1 MSGPGSNYVGNLPDP
16 YTSSS
21 QRGQIVRGQETS
33 MVAPISG
40 ALPGYGVPFSSNF
53 PLAETT
59 GPASQ
64 SFLSTSMGGIPS
76 TGAASRAR
84 ATRYWGGM
92 SQNHPMVTP
101 SYRIRPFSDGRHTM
115 LYEGQLAF
123 AFRGGNLD
131 EDMVT
136 MLNVRLINEY
146 WRKMYYKAFE
156 LLAEALDTNQGIG
169 EITNSELKALVKLP
183 THAWV
188 SHEGFK
194 QCMNTDNSAMRALTY
209 LCPSVVCQQ
218 WNFAGMFLGQMQT
231 NSTYGY
237 ANTTVLAKGETEDM
251 VNIWGPNLE
260 PGDELCLIFK
270 QTAEY
275 VRDSSGTKIRIPGP
289 PALIPWAGSHRPTME
304 ELSYQDVTGH
314 YAIGHAVKI
323 ATFMNFD
330 AVNLSTPEKQYAI
343 EAGIVPAPE
352 GYLFNNPLD
361 ASITV
366 FLDGRVGLFTPF
378 YS

>member
-1 MSGPGSNYVGNLPDP
+1 MNGYVGNVPDAA
-16 YTSSS
+16 TSSA
-21 QRGQIVRGQETS
+21 QRGSIVRGQETS
-33 MVAPISG
+33 MLSSISG
-40 ALPGYGVPFSSNF
+40 ALPGYGVPFSSTF
-53 PLAETT
+53 PLPVTS

-64 SFLSTSMGGIPS
+64 SFLSTSMRGIPS

-101 SYRIRPFSDGRHTM
+101 SYRLRPFSDGRHTM

-136 MLNVRLINEY
+136 MLNVRLINEF
-146 WRKMYYKAFE
+146 WRKMYYKAYE
-156 LLAEALDTNQGIG
+156 LLRDALDTNQGIG
-169 EITNSELKALVKLP
+169 DLSAEAIKTLASMP
-183 THAWV
+183 THTWP
-188 SHEGFK
+188 SHDGFVR
-194 QCMNTDNSAMRALTY
+194 CMGTDNSAMRALTY
-209 LCPSVVCQQ
+209 LCPSVMFQQ

-270 QTAEY
+270 QTSEY

-289 PALIPWAGSHRPTME
+289 PALIPWAGPHRPSME
-304 ELSYQDVTGH
+304 ELAYRDVTGH
-314 YAIGHAVKI
+314 IAIGYVQKI

-330 AVNLSTPEKQYAI
+330 AINRSTSDKQYAI
-343 EAGIVPAPE
+343 EAGTVPAPE

-366 FLDGRVGLFTPF
+366 FLDGRVGLYTPF